1 MDRKARIDIL
11 KGHIQVNV
19 NKIGLEDNYIFSQ
32 DNNTK
37 HDVYK
42 FRYDVRWKSKF
53 QYINILYNYFKFT
66 HVHFTIKVCQFLL
79 SFLNK
84 CIFKSPIYANEFLV

>member
-1 MDRKARIDIL
+1 MLASLWYILFILYYLIYIILSYLWYIFMDRKARIDIL

-42 FRYDVRWKSKF
+42 FRYDVR
-53 QYINILYNYFKFT
+53 
-66 HVHFTIKVCQFLL
+66 
-79 SFLNK
+79 
-84 CIFKSPIYANEFLV
+84 